1 MQENLLYIEDLE
13 ELFFDVQT
21 QKIFSDQ
28 KVFTDCV
35 PKFSPDKILKKYRLQ
50 KNSPDF
56 DLLTFL
62 QGTFF
67 LPEQLKLGANQKTTT
82 LLEHINNLWDKLI
95 RETVE
100 EYSTQINLP
109 FKFVVPGGR
118 FRELFYWD
126 SYFTMLGLQVSGR
139 VELIEDMVNN
149 FAFLINEYG
158 FIPNG
163 NRSYFLSRSQ
173 PPFFSLMIELLA
185 EERGEMNLIR
195 YLPELKKEYN
205 FWMRGSEDLN
215 HNTKAVAHTVM
226 LPGGEILNRYWDTL
240 NTPRP
245 EGYHEDLEVYGNT
258 NPERPDL
265 YRNIRAACASGW
277 DFSGRWFE
285 NPQDMTSIKTID
297 LIPVDLNCLLWHLEY
312 TIAKASK
319 FAGFYDEYLFFI
331 QKSNERLAAIK
342 KYLWNSQREA
352 YLDYD
357 FKKNQSS
364 ETLSL
369 ATMFPLFF
377 GIATKLE
384 ANAVIKH
391 IEQDFL
397 KPGGLITT
405 SLLTGQ
411 QWDAPNGWAPL
422 QWIAL
427 LGVKNY
433 GADAL
438 AKSICKNWLSTVERV
453 FNKTGKIMEK
463 YNVADVSLEA
473 GGGEYPNQDG
483 FGWTNGVYLKMNAE
497 KLNLTNINLTAVN
510 MTENN
515 PI

>member
-1 MQENLLYIEDLE
+1 MQSNLLYIEDLE

-21 QKIFSDQ
+21 QRIFSDQ
-28 KVFTDCV
+28 KVFPDCV
-35 PKFSPDKILKKYRLQ
+35 PKFTADKIIEKYRLQ
-50 KNSPDF
+50 KNEVGFNLLDF
-56 DLLTFL
+56 LKE
-62 QGTFF
+62 TFF
-67 LPEQLKLGANQKTTT
+67 LPEKLKLSADVRTTT
-82 LLEHINNLWDKLI
+82 VLEHINNLWDKLI
-95 RETVE
+95 REPVD
-100 EYSTQINLP
+100 EYSSLINLP

-139 VELIEDMVNN
+139 IDLIESMIDN
-149 FAFLINEYG
+149 FAFLINEYD

-163 NRSYFLSRSQ
+163 TRSYFLSRSQ
-173 PPFFSLMIELLA
+173 PPFFSLMIELLV
-185 EERGEMNLIR
+185 EERGELNLIR

-205 FWMRGSEDLN
+205 FWMQGSEELDCTN
-215 HNTKAVAHTVM
+215 NAASHTVM
-226 LPGGEILNRYWDTL
+226 LPGGEILNRYWDKL

-245 EGYHEDLEVYGNT
+245 EGYFEDLEVFDSALGDKT
-258 NPERPDL
+258 DL
-265 YRNIRAACASGW
+265 YRNIRAACTSGW

-285 NPQDMTSIKTID
+285 NPQDITSIKTID

-312 TIAKASK
+312 TIARASK
-319 FAGFYDEYLFFI
+319 FAGFYDEYLIFI
-331 QKSNERLAAIK
+331 QKSNNRLAAIK
-342 KYLWNSQREA
+342 KYLWNNQREA

-364 ETLSL
+364 DTLSL

-384 ANAVIKH
+384 ANAIIKH
-391 IEQDFL
+391 IEHDFL

-405 SLLTGQ
+405 TLLTGQ

-433 GADAL
+433 GANGL
-438 AKSICKNWLSTVERV
+438 AKNISKNWLSTVDRV

-463 YNVADVSLEA
+463 YNVTDVSLEA

-497 KLNLTNINLTAVN
+497 EINLNINLKTTG

>member
-1 MQENLLYIEDLE
+1 MQSNLLYIEELE

-21 QKIFSDQ
+21 QRIFSDQ

-35 PKFSPDKILKKYRLQ
+35 PRFTAAEIVHKYRLQ
-50 KNSPDF
+50 KNDADF
-56 DLLTFL
+56 HLLTFL
-62 QGTFF
+62 QETFF
-67 LPEQLKLGANQKTTT
+67 LPESLKLASDQQTTT
-82 LLEHINNLWDKLI
+82 VLEHINNLWDKLI
-95 RETVE
+95 RETIE
-100 EYSTQINLP
+100 EYSSQINLP
-109 FKFVVPGGR
+109 FKFIVPGGR

-139 VELIEDMVNN
+139 TDLIEDMVNN

-173 PPFFSLMIELLA
+173 PPFFSLMIELLV
-185 EERGEMNLIR
+185 EEKGEMNLIR
-195 YLPELKKEYN
+195 YLPELKKEYK
-205 FWMRGSEDLN
+205 FWMQGSEELN
-215 HNTKAVAHTVM
+215 PGTNAIAHTVR
-226 LPGGEILNRYWDTL
+226 LPGGEILNRYWDNL

-245 EGYHEDLEVYGNT
+245 EGYYEDLEIYSNT
-258 NPERPDL
+258 VGEKDDL

-285 NPQDMTSIKTID
+285 NPQDMASIKTID

-319 FAGFYDEYLFFI
+319 FAGFYDEHLIFI
-331 QKSNERLAAIK
+331 QKANDRLAAIK
-342 KYLWNSQREA
+342 KYLWNNQTEL

-357 FKKNQSS
+357 FKKGQSS
-364 ETLSL
+364 QTPSL

-377 GIATKLE
+377 GIATKIE
-384 ANAVIKH
+384 ATSVIKH

-405 SLLTGQ
+405 LLSTGQ

-438 AKSICKNWLSTVERV
+438 AKNISQNWLSTVDRV
-453 FNKTGKIMEK
+453 FHKTGKIMEK
-463 YNVADVSLEA
+463 YNVTDVSLEA

-497 KLNLTNINLTAVN
+497 QLNLININLKTTN

-515 PI
+515 PL